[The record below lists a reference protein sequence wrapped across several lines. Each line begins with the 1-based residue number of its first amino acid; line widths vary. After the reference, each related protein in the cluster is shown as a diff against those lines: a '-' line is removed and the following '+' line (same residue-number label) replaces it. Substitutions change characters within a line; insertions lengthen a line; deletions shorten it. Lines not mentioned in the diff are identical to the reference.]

1 MHRSGVTPLIK
12 AVQVGSEDIVL
23 TLVTTGNKSEGH
35 CDDFGLESLLGD
47 LKDDDL
53 FAKDAFSDW

>member
-1 MHRSGVTPLIK
+1 LIK
-12 AVQVGSEDIVL
+12 AVQVGSENIVL
-23 TLVTTGNKSEGH
+23 ALVTTGNKTEGH

-53 FAKDAFSDW
+53 FDKDALADRYVLPFPK